1 MQRLGEWYQL
11 SCQLREDPKPWCL
24 CCSGLAWLG
33 MGLKT
38 LPGVEQAGV
47 LLVAPTSLQGRV

>member
-1 MQRLGEWYQL
+1 MQRLGKWDQL

-24 CCSGLAWLG
+24 CGLVGG
-33 MGLKT
+33 MGLKS